1 MARIFNRDTK
11 RVTELHLPN
20 GSDDCV
26 FDYFEDLHKD
36 GWFDCYELCPTDIP
50 SCDYEMDGGQ
60 LDELTT
66 YVNMSNYITAAYHLS
81 DEETKAKFDDLFRDP
96 EIYDI
101 WDEVFMIYDEM
112 SLAYNKFDIVW
123 RYQ

>member
-20 GSDDCV
+20 GNDDWV

-36 GWFDCYELCPTDIP
+36 GWFDCYELYPTDIP

-66 YVNMSNYITAAYHLS
+66 YVNMSNYITVAYRLS

-101 WDEVFMIYDEM
+101 WDEVFMIYNEM
-112 SLAYNKFDIVW
+112 SFAYNKFDIVW